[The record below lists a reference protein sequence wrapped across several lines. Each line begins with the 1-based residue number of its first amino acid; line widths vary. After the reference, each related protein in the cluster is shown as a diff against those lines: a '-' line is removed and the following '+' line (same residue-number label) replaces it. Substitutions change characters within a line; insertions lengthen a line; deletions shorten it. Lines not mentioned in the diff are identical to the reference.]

1 MHLGWQLPHLSGSS
15 YLLLRPTGNHSS
27 MDCGLEYR
35 LLWSLLEQPTER
47 KTTYLAP
54 HRSYNDRYCHYGII
68 YFTLTQKGSS
78 DPFLL
83 F

>member
-1 MHLGWQLPHLSGSS
+1 MDFGRQLHHLSGSS
-15 YLLLRPTGNHSS
+15 YLLLRSACNHSS

-35 LLWSLLEQPTER
+35 LLWCLLERATER
-47 KTTYLAP
+47 TPTYLAP
-54 HRSYNDRYCHYGII
+54 HRSYNECYYHYGII
-68 YFTLTQKGSS
+68 HFALTQKGSS